1 MATATTP
8 WLFPK
13 KILGLYNGVISPEQQ
28 YLSFVDFVHVSD
40 KQPLP
45 ECKMFSPSVCFGVYY
60 FLCMLRK
67 FY

>member
-28 YLSFVDFVHVSD
+28 CLSFVDFVHVSD
-40 KQPLP
+40 KQP
-45 ECKMFSPSVCFGVYY
+45 SV
-60 FLCMLRK
+60 L
-67 FY
+67 